1 MKKYEIPEIEIEKFQ
16 IMDILTTSNPGG
28 EDGPGDVDDGFGW
41 G

>member
-16 IMDILTTSNPGG
+16 IMDILTTSADVP
-28 EDGPGDVDDGFGW
+28 EDEDNGLGW